1 MLRLSR
7 SNPRKKYEIDI
18 KCDCE
23 DPEKSG
29 ECMNDMTLRRPV
41 NSKPPNAS
49 KLNPPNDPHPR
60 TPNVKSTANCGDFPR
75 GEFPEDVL
83 KKDGSASLIAGNT
96 MGSPEMARFVGLVR
110 LCEASAHFSNRISCC
125 ISLPGPAE
133 SFCPSQGC
141 ALTQWPRS
149 QRRTQLGRRKSAPRQ
164 RSPMQSN

>member
-1 MLRLSR
+1 M
-7 SNPRKKYEIDI
+7 KK
-18 KCDCE
+18 K
-23 DPEKSG
+23 
-29 ECMNDMTLRRPV
+29 TLRREV
-41 NSKPPNAS
+41 NFKPPKEQTES
-49 KLNPPNDPHPR
+49 TRPHRYAEPGFYR
-60 TPNVKSTANCGDFPR
+60 LCSERDHHDQIPADPR
-75 GEFPEDVL
+75 GKFPEDVL